1 MLYNINF
8 KRITKIILH
17 VKSPLVRKLKR
28 HEECSHSS
36 VSVMTG
42 LRRVDSLAARCLL
55 SRGRN
60 KRAMVSRQKQEYQR
74 QSRDVN
80 NTRQGSRSQAQ
91 VQSSKVRQS
100 RVKHRDGRKNNAQ
113 NVSQGENKTSH
124 WVSVCVLLLCEWE
137 NEVQV
142 WWGNQSDEWMVTA
155 VWMGTRFIT
164 EPPT

>member
-1 MLYNINF
+1 MRLSGQTAVCY
-8 KRITKIILH
+8 
-17 VKSPLVRKLKR
+17 
-28 HEECSHSS
+28 C
-36 VSVMTG
+36 MTG

-100 RVKHRDGRKNNAQ
+100 RVNTEMAGRITLRMLARGKQDFAL
-113 NVSQGENKTSH
+113 GE
-124 WVSVCVLLLCEWE
+124 CLCAAF
-137 NEVQV
+137 
-142 WWGNQSDEWMVTA
+142 M
-155 VWMGTRFIT
+155 
-164 EPPT
+164 

>member
-1 MLYNINF
+1 MYNID
-8 KRITKIILH
+8 
-17 VKSPLVRKLKR
+17 
-28 HEECSHSS
+28 
-36 VSVMTG
+36 SVMTG

-124 WVSVCVLLLCEWE
+124 WVSVCVLLLCERE

-142 WWGNQSDEWMVTA
+142 W
-155 VWMGTRFIT
+155 
-164 EPPT
+164 

>member
-1 MLYNINF
+1 MMTTNWYNDTI
-8 KRITKIILH
+8 
-17 VKSPLVRKLKR
+17 
-28 HEECSHSS
+28 C
-36 VSVMTG
+36 VMTG

-100 RVKHRDGRKNNAQ
+100 RVTHRDNRY
-113 NVSQGENKTSH
+113 GEERS
-124 WVSVCVLLLCEWE
+124 E
-137 NEVQV
+137 
-142 WWGNQSDEWMVTA
+142 M
-155 VWMGTRFIT
+155 
-164 EPPT
+164 

>member
-1 MLYNINF
+1 MNKKKLINF
-8 KRITKIILH
+8 CSTQSKDHPSQEVVGKRQNTVHFKMAATVI
-17 VKSPLVRKLKR
+17 
-28 HEECSHSS
+28 
-36 VSVMTG
+36 VMTG

-113 NVSQGENKTSH
+113 NVSQGKTR
-124 WVSVCVLLLCEWE
+124 LRT
-137 NEVQV
+137 
-142 WWGNQSDEWMVTA
+142 G
-155 VWMGTRFIT
+155 
-164 EPPT
+164 